1 MNEKRF
7 VGSKGGAGVAQWI
20 ISAMPAHR
28 VYVEPFLGKG
38 VVLKLKKPAAVSI
51 GIDYDAG
58 VIDNYWC
65 RHSQPGLAIVHGD
78 ALAVLPCLKVE
89 PDWLVYAD
97 PPYLGSARSCQRR
110 YYRREMFAE
119 AAHERLLS
127 VLTGLQC
134 MVMISGYASSL
145 YAERLASWTVKTFW
159 TVNRRGKR
167 CREFLWMNFT
177 IPAVLH
183 DSRHVG
189 NNFTDRQRI
198 KRKACRWTKKFLAM
212 ADHERQAIWDSLAG
226 ARILQTEPAIVASI
240 DKKGRADL

>member
-1 MNEKRF
+1 MNKHF

-58 VIDNYWC
+58 VIDSYW
-65 RHSQPGLAIVHGD
+65 RRQSQPGLAIIEGD
-78 ALAVLPCLKVE
+78 ALAMLPLLKVE

-97 PPYLGSARSCQRR
+97 PPYLGAARSCQRS
-110 YYRREMFAE
+110 YYRRELFTE
-119 AAHERLLS
+119 AAHNALLS
-127 VLTGLQC
+127 LLTGLQC

-145 YAERLASWTVKTFW
+145 YERRLAGWTVKTFW

-167 CREFLWMNFT
+167 CQESLWMNFT
-177 IPAVLH
+177 IPTVLH

-212 ADHERQAIWDSLAG
+212 ADHERQAIWDSLST
-226 ARILQTEPAIVASI
+226 ARILKTKPAI
-240 DKKGRADL
+240 ADE

>member
-7 VGSKGGAGVAQWI
+7 VGSKGSAGVAQWI

-38 VVLKLKKPAAVSI
+38 VVLQLKKPAAVSI

-58 VIDNYWC
+58 VIDSYWR
-65 RHSQPGLAIVHGD
+65 RHAQPGLAIIEGD
-78 ALAVLPCLKVE
+78 ALAMLPVLKVE
-89 PDWLVYAD
+89 PDWLIYAD

-110 YYRREMFAE
+110 YYRREMFTE
-119 AAHERLLS
+119 AAHDALLS
-127 VLTGLQC
+127 FLTGLQC

-145 YAERLASWTVKTFW
+145 YSRRLAGWTVKTFW

-167 CREFLWMNFT
+167 CQETLWSNFAEPKT
-177 IPAVLH
+177 LA
-183 DSRHVG
+183 DTNHVG

-212 ADHERQAIWDSLAG
+212 GDHERQAIWDSLST
-226 ARILQTEPAIVASI
+226 ARIL
-240 DKKGRADL
+240 

>member
-1 MNEKRF
+1 M
-7 VGSKGGAGVAQWI
+7 AQWI